1 MSKELSVGD
10 AVVVVVVV
18 VVVLVFE
25 VVMLVLVLI
34 SIVVVE
40 PSWIAMLGSL
50 RYSAGKC
57 FVPSKSMREREIKW
71 TLYCQNLYFEPSI
84 ESHEWSVLTDE
95 HFN

>member
-10 AVVVVVVV
+10 AVVVVVV

-40 PSWIAMLGSL
+40 PSWIAMLDSL
-50 RYSAGKC
+50 SYSAG
-57 FVPSKSMREREIKW
+57 
-71 TLYCQNLYFEPSI
+71 
-84 ESHEWSVLTDE
+84 
-95 HFN
+95 